1 MNILQKPILHKTEK
15 KSKEMDNFLDIYQIP
30 ELNKDKTSDLSRPI
44 SPNEIEAVVKSPN
57 QNKSRA
63 RWLYRRI
70 LQNFKE
76 ELTPTSLNYF
86 SE

>member
-1 MNILQKPILHKTEK
+1 
-15 KSKEMDNFLDIYQIP
+15 MDNFLDIYQIP
-30 ELNKDKTSDLSRPI
+30 ELNQDKTSNLSRPI
-44 SPNEIEAVVKSPN
+44 SPNEIEVVVKSLN

-63 RWLYRRI
+63 RWLQGRI